1 MKIQIEP
8 KKETSMEK
16 FTYISYEEYQT
27 TIPKAP
33 YDVRLSDVKD
43 FIQKQSADLEY
54 HFKTKNNKGD
64 IVEVEVTNDDQPI
77 PLLEGRIVVKTILKE
92 TKVTFQI
99 IDEDK
104 RKIEIFLN
112 LMDFDSTIPISSKKP
127 KTLED
132 VKRTIPDDMQNF
144 LKNGQN
150 IKFFFEE
157 EQDDVGFVKKEIFQ
171 DSTEVPLVESTDG
184 SKVIKC
190 WIMISSDLSEKF
202 ELRQRRIEMPVICVV
217 LLLYFIISVY
227 LCIQSLLSRE
237 IKEGEERNIVK
248 DVVGLMFI
256 ILLLLMGTVPFGGL
270 IIAFIKT
277 MEYKFLKKYL
287 LK

>member
-1 MKIQIEP
+1 
-8 KKETSMEK
+8 MEK

-171 DSTEVPLVESTDG
+171 DSTELPLVESTDG

-202 ELRQRRIEMPVICVV
+202 QLRQRRIEMPVICVV

-227 LCIQSLLSRE
+227 LCIQSLFLQE
-237 IKEGEERNIVK
+237 TKEGGEGRNIIVA
-248 DVVGLMFI
+248 VGFMLII
-256 ILLLLMGTVPFGGL
+256 ILLILMGALPLGGL
-270 IIAFIKT
+270 ICAFIKT
-277 MEYKFLKKYL
+277 IEYKFLKKYL
-287 LK
+287 LKLAA